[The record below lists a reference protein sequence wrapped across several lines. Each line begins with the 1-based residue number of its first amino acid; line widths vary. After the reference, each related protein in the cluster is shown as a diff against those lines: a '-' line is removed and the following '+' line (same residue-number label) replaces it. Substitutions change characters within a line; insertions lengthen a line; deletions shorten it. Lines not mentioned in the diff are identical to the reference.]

1 MEPEV
6 EEDGRVKKKTDGNGT
21 GPRSGYRAP
30 RGHKRAHGPGW
41 IRIPQWTSPAKLHC
55 NLLRVTFMGFMDSNF
70 YPDATQ
76 EIPHLQHDSPHIEA
90 EQPSAR

>member
-21 GPRSGYRAP
+21 GPRSGYGAP
-30 RGHKRAHGPGW
+30 GGRKRAHGPEW
-41 IRIPQWTSPAKLHC
+41 IRIPRWASPAESHC
-55 NLLRVTFMGFMDSNF
+55 NLVRITFMGFMDSNS

>member
-21 GPRSGYRAP
+21 GPRSGYGGP
-30 RGHKRAHGPGW
+30 RGPQEGPGAGMDQDTRW
-41 IRIPQWTSPAKLHC
+41 ASPIKSLC
-55 NLLRVTFMGFMDSNF
+55 NLARITFMGFMDSNS
-70 YPDATQ
+70 YPGATQ